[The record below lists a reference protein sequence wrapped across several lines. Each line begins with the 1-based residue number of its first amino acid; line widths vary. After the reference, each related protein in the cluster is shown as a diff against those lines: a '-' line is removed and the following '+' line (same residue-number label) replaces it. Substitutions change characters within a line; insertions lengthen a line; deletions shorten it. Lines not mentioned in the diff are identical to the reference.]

1 MLRRL
6 CAALL
11 IAAPALA
18 PLPASAQGL
27 VAPGTKIT
35 VAVEYEY
42 VSGGERK
49 DKYDQNI
56 WNIRRFAAV
65 TATLSAQPAQPLP
78 AIHKMEES
86 QTKDLAAKQAAAA
99 SAATTM
105 QPMMNDMMALM
116 EKCGEDEACLEREVM
131 SYGFGNSDEINATRE
146 KAAPDF
152 ATVSKQGAPRYQMWV
167 PTGRQTGNYEIVEK
181 MNYVDA
187 DPICRSHA
195 DQRCRTQVTRSG
207 RGDIPLPPGMKPSDS
222 QAAGTAMAEFD
233 SVKGT
238 LILTLP
244 APMNALPFNE
254 TVESDDPETETG
266 TEAKVI
272 YMPPMKEAAKTLTI
286 PVKGAMAGQSGMEKI
301 AIKGSSGGDATLNP
315 SAGED
320 GTLTIRWTI
329 SKG

>member
-1 MLRRL
+1 MLRRF

-11 IAAPALA
+11 MAGSGLTA
-18 PLPASAQGL
+18 LPASAQGL
-27 VAPGTKIT
+27 SPPGTKIT

-42 VSGGERK
+42 VSAGERK

-65 TATLSAQPAQPLP
+65 TATLSAQAAQPLP
-78 AIHKMEES
+78 AIHKMEAA
-86 QTKDLAAKQAAAA
+86 QTQDLAAKQAAAA

-131 SYGFGNSDEINATRE
+131 SYGFGNAGEINATRE

-152 ATVSKQGAPRYQMWV
+152 ATVSQQGAARYQMWV
-167 PTGRQTGNYEIVEK
+167 PTGRQTGRYEIVEK

-207 RGDIPLPPGMKPSDS
+207 RGEIPLPPGMKPGDS

-233 SVKGT
+233 SAKGI

-244 APMNALPFNE
+244 APMNALPFTE

-266 TEAKVI
+266 TVSKVI
-272 YMPPMKEAAKTLTI
+272 YVPPVKEAAKTLTLPI
-286 PVKGAMAGQSGMEKI
+286 KGALAGQSGVEKV
-301 AIKGSSGGDATLNP
+301 AIKGATGGDRTLNET
-315 SAGED
+315 AGED
-320 GTLTIRWTI
+320 GTLTIRWTL